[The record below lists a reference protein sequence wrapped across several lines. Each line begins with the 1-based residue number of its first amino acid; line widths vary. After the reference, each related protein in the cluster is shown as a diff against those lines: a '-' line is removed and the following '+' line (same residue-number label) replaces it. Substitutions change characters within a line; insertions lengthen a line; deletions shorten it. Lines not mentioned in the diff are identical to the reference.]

1 MNSGKERNTI
11 MNDNLKLYKLI
22 VLYLLNEVDFPMTT
36 AQISEFILEQE
47 YTTFFKLKE
56 ALDEMV
62 ESDFLKVED
71 THNRTLYHLTV
82 EGAKTIEFF
91 GNKISPAIQE
101 DIEAF
106 LKEKHYDLKEE
117 SGVKAN
123 YFFNEEEGE
132 YHVRCRIVENSSN
145 LIDLKL
151 VVPTEKEAEAIVNGW
166 LTDYEEIYA
175 MLLSKLL

>member
-1 MNSGKERNTI
+1 MS
-11 MNDNLKLYKLI
+11 DHLKLYKLI
-22 VLYLLNEVDFPMTT
+22 ILYLLNEVDFPMTT

-47 YTTFFKLKE
+47 YTTFFKLRE

-62 ESDFLKVED
+62 ESDLLQVED
-71 THNRTLYHLTV
+71 THNRTLYHLTM
-82 EGAKTIEFF
+82 EGAKTVEFF

-123 YFFNEEEGE
+123 YFFNEEDDE

-151 VVPTEKEAEAIVNGW
+151 VVPTEKEAEAIVNTW
-166 LTDYEEIYA
+166 LTDYEDIYA
-175 MLLSKLL
+175 TLMAKLL